1 MENNHVALSQA
12 EVDKLLGLSGASKPS
27 SQAKKEKKSYKIK
40 EFLSSEQLEEVREV
54 CKNVYKHFK
63 LDLRAKFGEPKIRK
77 LTLTSLEHANI
88 NEFFDTISENDFLY
102 EVSFGKGKAFIKLDT
117 FLFGA
122 LSGMT
127 IDTKHKIN
135 FFQSEVLREFVV
147 NFLAGSFARQLSEK
161 SQPEITSLF
170 EQDKKPFRTGKTGLS
185 LTINWNENLRSF
197 GIEKIFLT
205 KELVENFRVLSK

>member
-1 MENNHVALSQA
+1 MENNQVALSQA
-12 EVDKLLGLSGASKPS
+12 EVDKLLGIKTESKS
-27 SQAKKEKKSYKIK
+27 VAKVEKKQYKV
-40 EFLSSEQLEEVREV
+40 ERFLTEKQIEDIRGI

-63 LDLRAKFGEPKIRK
+63 IDLRAKFGEPKIRK
-77 LTLTSLEHANI
+77 LTLTALEQINI
-88 NEFFDTISENDFLY
+88 DEFFDSVSDNDFLY
-102 EVSFGKGKAFIKLDT
+102 KVSFGKNTAFIKLDS

-135 FFQSEVLREFVV
+135 FFQSEVLKEFVV
-147 NFLAGSFARQLSEK
+147 QFLAGSFARQFNEK
-161 SQPEITSLF
+161 SEPAVTSLF
-170 EQDKKPFRTGKTGLS
+170 EQEKKPFCTGKTGLC

-205 KELVENFRVLSK
+205 KEAVEKLRAVTK

>member
-1 MENNHVALSQA
+1 MGNQVALSQS
-12 EVDKLLGLSGASKPS
+12 EVDKLLGIKTNSHDEP
-27 SQAKKEKKSYKIK
+27 KKEKKQYKVT
-40 EFLSSEQLEEVREV
+40 EFLSAEQIEEIRAI

-77 LTLTSLEHANI
+77 LTLTALEQINI
-88 NEFFDTISENDFLY
+88 NEFFDTVSENDFLY
-102 EVSFGKGKAFIKLDT
+102 EVRFGTMCAFVKLDS

-122 LSGMT
+122 LSGMA

-135 FFQSEVLREFVV
+135 FFQSEVLKEFVV
-147 NFLAGSFARQLSEK
+147 QFLGSSFARQFTQKSE
-161 SQPEITSLF
+161 PLVTSLF
-170 EQDKKPFRTGKTGLS
+170 GQDKKPFCTGKTGLC

-205 KELVENFRVLSK
+205 QDLIKDLRAVSL

>member
-12 EVDKLLGLSGASKPS
+12 EVDRLLGLTVTSEPS

-40 EFLSSEQLEEVREV
+40 EFLSAEQLEEVREV

-88 NEFFDTISENDFLY
+88 NEFLDTISENDFLY
-102 EVSFGKGKAFIKLDT
+102 EVIFAKGKAFIKLDT

-122 LSGMT
+122 LSGIA

-135 FFQSEVLREFVV
+135 FFQAEVLKEFVV
-147 NFLAGSFARQLSEK
+147 NFLAVSFARQLKENT
-161 SQPEITSLF
+161 ETEVNSLF

-197 GIEKIFLT
+197 GIEKIFLS

>member
-1 MENNHVALSQA
+1 MENNQVALSQA
-12 EVDKLLGLSGASKPS
+12 EVDKLLGLSSGDRSDS
-27 SQAKKEKKSYKIK
+27 VVKKEKKSYKVK
-40 EFLSSEQLEEVREV
+40 EFLTPEQLEEVREV

-77 LTLTSLEHANI
+77 LTLTALEQINI
-88 NEFFDTISENDFLY
+88 NEFFDTVSENDFLY
-102 EVSFGKGKAFIKLDT
+102 EVRFGTMCAFVKLDS

-122 LSGMT
+122 LSGMA

-135 FFQSEVLREFVV
+135 FFQSEVLKEFVV
-147 NFLAGSFARQLSEK
+147 QFLGSSFARQFTQKSE
-161 SQPEITSLF
+161 PLVTSLF
-170 EQDKKPFRTGKTGLS
+170 GQDKKPFCTGKTGLC

-205 KELVENFRVLSK
+205 QDLIKDLRAVSL